1 MTLGDVSDPD
11 LIGPK
16 QLAAMAADLGVRPAV
31 VSKALTSLSEQLI
44 EAIPATVQ
52 KFRDSYGTSPVL
64 ERIPMIIRKQI
75 RRVKQLQ

>member
-11 LIGPK
+11 LIRPK
-16 QLAAMAADLGVRPAV
+16 QLAAMATDLGVRPAV
-31 VSKALTSLSEQLI
+31 VAKALTSVSEQMI
-44 EAIPATVQ
+44 EAIPETVQ